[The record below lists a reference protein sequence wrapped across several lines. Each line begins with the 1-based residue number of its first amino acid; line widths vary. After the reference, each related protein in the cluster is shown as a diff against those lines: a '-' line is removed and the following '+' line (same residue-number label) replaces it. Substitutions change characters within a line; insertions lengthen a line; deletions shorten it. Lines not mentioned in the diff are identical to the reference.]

1 MKPPN
6 IPPEDVDEEA
16 VARAKAMAQKWK
28 DDHPPPSYMFGTK
41 SHMMKRVNT
50 IAVSDSDEENPD
62 EETKKKKK
70 KPSGP
75 TARLDKIVEN
85 LQELKAIYRNRKE
98 QRTSKYAGTPDL
110 NSTFSRE
117 CCKYSTIGNTS
128 TMASTVKGSKLSQ
141 SQSNI

>member
-16 VARAKAMAQKWK
+16 IARAKKMAEKWK
-28 DDHPPPSYMFGTK
+28 REHPPPSYMFGTK

-50 IAVSDSDEENPD
+50 ITVSDEEEDNN
-62 EETKKKKK
+62 EEEGKKKKK

-85 LQELKAIYRNRKE
+85 L
-98 QRTSKYAGTPDL
+98 
-110 NSTFSRE
+110 
-117 CCKYSTIGNTS
+117 
-128 TMASTVKGSKLSQ
+128 
-141 SQSNI
+141 